1 MILEGL
7 VSKLCS
13 MALKTQKKNVKKM
26 FCLTKVKQITTAK
39 LIYTKYKHLQKW
51 SSALTSFAVRYK

>member
-13 MALKTQKKNVKKM
+13 MALKTQKKKRKKNVLFDKSKTNYHSKTN
-26 FCLTKVKQITTAK
+26 LYQV
-39 LIYTKYKHLQKW
+39 
-51 SSALTSFAVRYK
+51 